1 MRNRKLTQRL
11 YATHIF
17 LATAAVKYDQ
27 LLEIQRASG
36 LRPIKFATLF
46 LLRHHAATLT
56 ALEVVVEEKLNLIFR

>member
-46 LLRHHAATLT
+46 FTPRLT
-56 ALEVVVEEKLNLIFR
+56 ALESVEEKLNLIFR

>member
-46 LLRHHAATLT
+46 FTPPLLT
-56 ALEVVVEEKLNLIFR
+56 ALESVEEKLNLIFR

>member
-46 LLRHHAATLT
+46 FTPPLT
-56 ALEVVVEEKLNLIFR
+56 AIESVEEKLNLIFR

>member
-46 LLRHHAATLT
+46 FTPPLT
-56 ALEVVVEEKLNLIFR
+56 ALESAEEKLNLIFR

>member
-1 MRNRKLTQRL
+1 MLHI
-11 YATHIF
+11 YIF

-46 LLRHHAATLT
+46 FTPPLT
-56 ALEVVVEEKLNLIFR
+56 AIESVEEKLNLIFR

>member
-46 LLRHHAATLT
+46 FTPPLT
-56 ALEVVVEEKLNLIFR
+56 VDEFR